1 MSKCL
6 FLNSHEISS
15 LLEILRI
22 RRLVRQAYRS
32 LQVIS
37 KLSLSGKLTN
47 SSINLEL
54 PLIPLSSDPVM

>member
-32 LQVIS
+32 LRVSS
-37 KLSLSGKLTN
+37 KLSLSGKLTD
-47 SSINLEL
+47 SSINSEL